1 MTVVENSIRAALF
14 AALARAQAL
23 AKSVEKDAVNK
34 FHKYGYTSAEGMIA
48 EAKQSLSACDLAV
61 VPVSLVV
68 RDPTVDERPVRDER
82 GEAKGDANKG
92 ARCVLTA
99 EWLVVHK
106 EGGSLAIACEWP
118 VIPENGRPLDKA
130 LAAART
136 ASLNY
141 LLRDLLQL
149 PRVEEGTDLD
159 DDSRDGHQH
168 DEVPPRQVQRQPPA
182 RPVTDD
188 QRERIRAL
196 NRAVGL
202 DGDGFIRMFGKPETT
217 ERAAEVIVALEKMKA
232 EKAAADATLAGAAV
246 PPEAPAP
253 PTGAT
258 AGQTQTTATSPSSST
273 TRSGGAA
280 ADGAV
285 LDGSVTERLVLV
297 KRKVDACGT
306 AQAVAIALA
315 ELAETVEGLPK
326 SARIIARNYA
336 AAVIKQHNGESLT
349 DADQRSKKALD
360 DLVPNP

>member
-106 EGGSLAIACEWP
+106 EGGSLSIACEWP

-159 DDSRDGHQH
+159 DDSRDRHQH
-168 DEVPPRQVQRQPPA
+168 DEVPPRQVQRQPPP
-182 RPVTDD
+182 RGVTGD
-188 QRERIRAL
+188 QRERIGAL
-196 NRAVGL
+196 IKVVGL
-202 DGDGFIRMFGKPETT
+202 DGDGFLRMFGKPETT
-217 ERAAEVIVALEKMKA
+217 ERAAEIIVALEKMRA
-232 EKAAADATLAGAAV
+232 EKAAVDATLAGATET
-246 PPEAPAP
+246 PKKTPD
-253 PTGAT
+253 
-258 AGQTQTTATSPSSST
+258 TQTPSH
-273 TRSGGAA
+273 GGT
-280 ADGAV
+280 DGAV

-306 AQAVAIALA
+306 AAAVAIALA

-349 DADQRSKKALD
+349 EADQRSKKALD